1 MDSGLARGKRGHY
14 CWRDMSSRLPA
25 LILLLLLSGPLRSAT
40 PEPQF
45 GLPRVALGIGT
56 LTVEAQVAADEPS
69 RERGLMSRTSLA
81 ADEAMLFVFPAPRP
95 VAFWMKNT
103 TVPLSVAYISPSGRI
118 FEIHDLKPLDETP
131 VPSASDAVSYALEMP
146 RGWFERH
153 GIPAGERIRG
163 LPASTTAR

>member
-14 CWRDMSSRLPA
+14 CWRDMSPRLPA
-25 LILLLLLSGPLRSAT
+25 LVLLLLLSGSLHSAP

-45 GLPRVALGIGT
+45 GLPKVTLGIGT
-56 LTVEAQVAADEPS
+56 LTVEAQVAADETS
-69 RERGLMSRTSLA
+69 RERGLMSRTNLA
-81 ADEAMLFVFPAPRP
+81 QDEAMLFVFPVPRP
-95 VAFWMKNT
+95 VSFWMKNT

-118 FEIHDLKPLDETP
+118 FEIHDLQPLDETP

-163 LPASTTAR
+163 LPAPTTAR